1 MVAVWQG
8 PLPNSFVS
16 RVVCLG
22 WGLISPSND
31 QCGEA
36 QPEKGTFFTPQV
48 YERVRISLVEVN
60 EMVGRFVIS
69 VRNKAQKSW
78 KMHYV
83 CERVG
88 ARKLSGFL
96 ICSHLKVHL
105 QQFEGIQS
113 SKLGMWKGYHLSIE
127 GRRKGYCWSD
137 KCNNWPQM

>member
-1 MVAVWQG
+1 MDKG

-16 RVVCLG
+16 GIVCLA

-36 QPEKGTFFTPQV
+36 QPEKGTLFMPQV
-48 YERVRISLVEVN
+48 HERVRISLVEVN

-88 ARKLSGFL
+88 A
-96 ICSHLKVHL
+96 
-105 QQFEGIQS
+105 
-113 SKLGMWKGYHLSIE
+113 
-127 GRRKGYCWSD
+127 
-137 KCNNWPQM
+137 